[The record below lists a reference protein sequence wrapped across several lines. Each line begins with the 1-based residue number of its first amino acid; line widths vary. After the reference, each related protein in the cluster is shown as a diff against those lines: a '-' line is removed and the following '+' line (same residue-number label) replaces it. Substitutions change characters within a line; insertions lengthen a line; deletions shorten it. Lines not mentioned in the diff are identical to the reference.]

1 MSATRKTAYSIVGLM
16 LISILASFGGLIA
29 ENQNTTTE
37 LKEDPTEFQANSPGH
52 PVFAEYV
59 GAYWCGPCKT
69 SSTNLD
75 NLYGTN
81 GGGGT
86 QSEDFTYIS
95 FWESASTGWPA
106 DSPINRRQHINPSGY
121 PTVVF
126 GDASSGTYYTVGG
139 QSYDSF
145 YQNGGNMNNPNDYS
159 VSVIQSQNGNNMD
172 IDITAS
178 YMGSGSKTVYIYAA
192 VTEETSPETYSGGSP
207 NPHHVWK
214 KWLLNGNNNGFE
226 SVTLTSGSSVT
237 KSWSVPISTVRAGGG
252 HTAVDNF
259 LTVAALLD
267 GDHTTHRNVVSAA
280 DSNMAPTIDVGVQ
293 SFTATNPSAPSG
305 YINGDVLNV
314 EATVVNNGVDA
325 YTDGGDVRFF
335 YKANNVKTY
344 VGSTQTLGNFA
355 SAGATQTF
363 TGQIDTTSLP
373 SSAYQTTFGVELSNL
388 VADKS
393 GSNNLC
399 FACYRY

>member
-139 QSYDSF
+139 QSKTEASIPTDF
-145 YQNGGNMNNPNDYS
+145 PRKF
-159 VSVIQSQNGNNMD
+159 QS
-172 IDITAS
+172 
-178 YMGSGSKTVYIYAA
+178 
-192 VTEETSPETYSGGSP
+192 
-207 NPHHVWK
+207 
-214 KWLLNGNNNGFE
+214 
-226 SVTLTSGSSVT
+226 
-237 KSWSVPISTVRAGGG
+237 
-252 HTAVDNF
+252 
-259 LTVAALLD
+259 
-267 GDHTTHRNVVSAA
+267 
-280 DSNMAPTIDVGVQ
+280 
-293 SFTATNPSAPSG
+293 
-305 YINGDVLNV
+305 
-314 EATVVNNGVDA
+314 
-325 YTDGGDVRFF
+325 
-335 YKANNVKTY
+335 
-344 VGSTQTLGNFA
+344 
-355 SAGATQTF
+355 
-363 TGQIDTTSLP
+363 
-373 SSAYQTTFGVELSNL
+373 
-388 VADKS
+388 
-393 GSNNLC
+393 
-399 FACYRY
+399 